1 MRFKIF
7 LVLFFVTCCLSF
19 SFADKKSIFYVS
31 DNIHMSEKF
40 DNQYV
45 NKLKSFLED
54 TYGKD
59 SIDII
64 KFSRF
69 DINTTESFEL
79 INSSIKQTVPDAVI
93 LMIGEANY
101 YNIYG
106 FSNFM
111 SGNKKIISNK
121 QETKD
126 LFEINKEMA
135 SLYGKNT
142 KFINSIFN
150 AAYKQI
156 INTQSQYTPKVI
168 PDFYALEDSFKVD
181 NNLISVIE
189 PYKYSWELMKD
200 NEFDKAREFLNHVI
214 KDKPSISMFYYAMAS
229 TYLLEQKE
237 NNELEALKWLENGI
251 LADPLNTDNLCYKGL
266 ILLFMMYKGE
276 VTTEILY
283 FAKMLDFCSKNISN
297 EITTIVML
305 NSSEYDKKV
314 EAINSWILYDIGRIK
329 DFCNKN
335 NIPLIYASYP
345 ESNKIKDTI
354 ETYINSNKD
363 IYYINN
369 DINNKEGIDL
379 LIIYRLAEN
388 MSNFLINN
396 RILN

>member
-1 MRFKIF
+1 MKFKIF
-7 LVLFFVTCCLSF
+7 LVLFFVTCCLSY

-54 TYGKD
+54 KYGKD

-79 INSSIKQTVPDAVI
+79 INSSIKQTVPNAVI

-135 SLYGKNT
+135 SIYGKNT
-142 KFINSIFN
+142 KFINNIFN
-150 AAYKQI
+150 VAYKQL
-156 INTQSQYTPKVI
+156 INTQDKYNPKVI

-189 PYKYSWELMKD
+189 SYKYSWELMKD

-214 KDKPSISMFYYAMAS
+214 KDKKSISMFYYAMAS

-251 LADPLNTDNLCYKGL
+251 LVDPLNTDNLCYKGL

-283 FAKMLDFCSKNISN
+283 FAKMLDFCNKNISN

-305 NSSEYDKKV
+305 NSSEYDKKI

-329 DFCNKN
+329 DFCKKH

-354 ETYINSNKD
+354 ETYINNNKD